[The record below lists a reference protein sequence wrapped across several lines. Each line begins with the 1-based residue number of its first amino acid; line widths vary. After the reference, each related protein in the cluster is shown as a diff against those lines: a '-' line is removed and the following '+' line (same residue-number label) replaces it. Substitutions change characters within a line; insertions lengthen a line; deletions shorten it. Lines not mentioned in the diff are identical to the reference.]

1 MQERVYEILKS
12 LSGVDEVFE
21 TDKLREDLAIDSL
34 GMVELL
40 VEVESAFD
48 IELEDSD
55 INPEGLITV
64 FDVICLVG
72 KYIDINEV

>member
-40 VEVESAFD
+40 VELESNFE
-48 IELEDSD
+48 IELEESD
-55 INPEGLITV
+55 VNPEGLMTV

>member
-21 TDKLREDLAIDSL
+21 TDNLREDLTIDSL

-40 VEVESAFD
+40 VELESNFE
-48 IELEDSD
+48 IELEESD
-55 INPEGLITV
+55 INPEGLLTV

>member
-40 VEVESAFD
+40 VELESNFE
-48 IELEDSD
+48 IELEESD
-55 INPEGLITV
+55 INPEGLMTV

>member
-12 LSGVDEVFE
+12 LCGVDEVFE
-21 TDKLREDLAIDSL
+21 TDKLREDLVIDSL

-40 VEVESAFD
+40 VELESTFD
-48 IELEDSD
+48 IELEESD